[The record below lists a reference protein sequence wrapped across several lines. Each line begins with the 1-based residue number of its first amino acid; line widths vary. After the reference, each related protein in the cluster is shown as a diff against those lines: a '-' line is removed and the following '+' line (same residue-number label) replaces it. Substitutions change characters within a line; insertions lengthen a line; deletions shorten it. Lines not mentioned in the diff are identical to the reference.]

1 MYSIKKSFF
10 ALAAIALLAVSFV
23 SCSNDNVADTDALY
37 GNTQGFIDK
46 GDIVV
51 PPGG

>member
-10 ALAAIALLAVSFV
+10 AIAAIALLGVSFV
-23 SCSNDNVADTDALY
+23 SCSNDSVAETDALY
-37 GNTQGFIDK
+37 NNSQLIDK

-51 PPGG
+51 PPHG

>member
-10 ALAAIALLAVSFV
+10 AIAAVALLGVSFV
-23 SCSNDNVADTDALY
+23 SCSNDSVAETDALY
-37 GNTQGFIDK
+37 NNSQQSIDK

>member
-10 ALAAIALLAVSFV
+10 ALAAITLLAVSFV

-37 GNTQGFIDK
+37 GNQSAIDK

-51 PPGG
+51 PPLG

>member
-1 MYSIKKSFF
+1 MYTIKKYFF
-10 ALAAIALLAVSFV
+10 ALAAVALLGVSFV
-23 SCSNDNVADTDALY
+23 SCTNDSVADTDALY
-37 GNTQGFIDK
+37 NNSQSIDK

>member
-10 ALAAIALLAVSFV
+10 AIAAVALLGVSFI
-23 SCSNDNVADTDALY
+23 SCSNDSVAETDALY
-37 GNTQGFIDK
+37 NNSQSIDK